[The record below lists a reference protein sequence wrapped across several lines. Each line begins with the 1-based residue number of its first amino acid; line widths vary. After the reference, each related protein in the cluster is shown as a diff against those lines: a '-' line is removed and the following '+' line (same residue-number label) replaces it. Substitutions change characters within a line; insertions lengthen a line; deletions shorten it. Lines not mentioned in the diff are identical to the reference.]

1 MPLQNNGSAQ
11 YRLRRVGMLAA
22 ILAWVMGI
30 VEIGGNAGLW
40 IYSKDQVLGA
50 LLGVFAEH
58 WPRLL
63 EADFKPSTL
72 SFTLLVILDFLPL
85 LLSSFALWLTGVF
98 FMRLSRGETWS
109 DRNIR
114 ILWRVGMLWIIAP
127 ATFPMMETLQGLA
140 LSIDLPPGERI
151 LQISAGFSSYAAY
164 EVVKGILLCSFSI
177 IMRDAKILSDEH
189 SHYI

>member
-72 SFTLLVILDFLPL
+72 SFALLVILDFLPL

>member
-1 MPLQNNGSAQ
+1 
-11 YRLRRVGMLAA
+11 MLAA